1 MLGGKNNCYNP
12 ILVSFVFVYIG
23 IFLGWVRK
31 VAIVVIIVFFGVDI
45 FVICFFCWKSH
56 FGTGRAGQALEPS
69 EAQILVSHRT
79 EMLCTLMMVMVMISL
94 TVMMMMVMTPMMMQI
109 MIDAMM
115 MTTCA
120 GGGPCGL
127 KVCDTVA

>member
-1 MLGGKNNCYNP
+1 
-12 ILVSFVFVYIG
+12 
-23 IFLGWVRK
+23 
-31 VAIVVIIVFFGVDI
+31 
-45 FVICFFCWKSH
+45 
-56 FGTGRAGQALEPS
+56 
-69 EAQILVSHRT
+69 
-79 EMLCTLMMVMVMISL
+79 MLCTLMLMTMMVMISL

-120 GGGPCGL
+120 RGGPCGL